1 MAARRAAAQRAPA
14 QRRSPAKGRK
24 APAQPRARPRTR
36 TAAAR
41 VAAARI
47 TERRIGLM
55 FAIFLLAIACAT
67 LRAGY
72 LVAFKGDSLKTMA
85 STQHVQEVTLIAK
98 RGTVTDRH
106 GAELAVSEDAATIF
120 ATPFLIKDPVR
131 VARRLA
137 PILGRDQNKLLE
149 ILSDRQSGFAYLARK
164 AEARK
169 GEQIQKLE
177 IEGIGVLDDSRR
189 YYPEGEVAAQVIGSV
204 GVENKGL
211 TGLEQ
216 QLDSELAGSDGKQ
229 RIVRDARGVPVSLDQ
244 LADDH
249 AGTDLRLTLDVPL
262 QDRAEQVLAGV
273 GRTYQPKGATA
284 IVMDPNTGDVLAMAN
299 WPRIDAN
306 KVEDAPAWARLNRA
320 VGFTYEPGSTFK
332 SFTVAGALSE
342 NVVRPDTRF
351 TIGPEIQVADRVI
364 KESHGTGGIF
374 TVSDILAR
382 SSNVGAVRVGQRL
395 GERRFDHWVRNFGFG
410 QMTDLPLPGESPGI
424 VPKVQNYSG
433 ASIGNLPLGQGL
445 AVTPMQMVDGYA
457 AIANGGVLVKPRLRM
472 DEDASEGRRIMSE
485 RTSARVR
492 RMLEGVLGPTGTA
505 PEAAIPGYDIAG
517 KTGTAEK
524 PENGVYSKDKVVAS
538 FVGFAPADKPELLAA
553 VIVDE
558 PKIVHSGG
566 EVAAPAFEKI
576 ASFALPYL
584 GIPPN

>member
-1 MAARRAAAQRAPA
+1 
-14 QRRSPAKGRK
+14 
-24 APAQPRARPRTR
+24 
-36 TAAAR
+36 
-41 VAAARI
+41 
-47 TERRIGLM
+47 M
-55 FAIFLLAIACAT
+55 FAIFLLALAFAT

-72 LVAFKGDSLKTMA
+72 LLAFKGGDLKTMA
-85 STQHVQEVTLIAK
+85 ATQHVQDVTLIAK
-98 RGTVTDRH
+98 RGTITDRH

-120 ATPFLIKDPVR
+120 ATPFLVKDPVGT
-131 VARRLA
+131 ARKLA
-137 PILGRDQNKLLE
+137 PILGRSENKLLKV
-149 ILSDRQSGFAYLARK
+149 LSDRQSGFAYLARK
-164 AEARK
+164 AEASK
-169 GEQIQKLE
+169 GERIQKLK

-189 YYPEGEVAAQVIGSV
+189 YYPEGELASQVVGSV
-204 GVENKGL
+204 GVDNKGL
-211 TGLEQ
+211 SGLEQ
-216 QLDSELAGSDGKQ
+216 QLNTELGGADGKQ

-244 LADDH
+244 LADDR

-262 QDRAEQVLAGV
+262 QDRAEQVLAGI
-273 GRTYQPKGATA
+273 GRTYEPKGATA

-299 WPRIDAN
+299 WPRVDAN
-306 KVEDAPAWARLNRA
+306 NVGEAPAWARLNRA

-374 TVSDILAR
+374 SVSDILAR
-382 SSNVGAVRVGQRL
+382 SSNVGAVRIGQRL
-395 GERRFDHWVRNFGFG
+395 GERRFDHWVRKFGFG
-410 QMTDLPLPGESPGI
+410 QLTGLPLPGESQGI
-424 VPKVQNYSG
+424 VPKVSAYSG

-445 AVTPMQMVDGYA
+445 AVTPMQMVDAYA
-457 AIANGGVLVKPRLRM
+457 AIANGGVMVKPRLTM
-472 DEDASEGRRIMSE
+472 DEPAAQGDRVMSE
-485 RTSARVR
+485 RTSR
-492 RMLEGVLGPTGTA
+492 RLRHMLEGVLGPTGTA
-505 PEAAIPGYDIAG
+505 PEAAVAGYDIAG

-524 PENGVYSKDKVVAS
+524 AEHGVYSKDKYVAS
-538 FVGFAPADKPELLAA
+538 FVGFAPADDPQLLAA

-558 PKIVHSGG
+558 PKVVHSGG